1 MSAGIVTH
9 HGNVRHGPLGSGAMR
24 IDLHT
29 HSSCSDGTE
38 TPADLMRSAAAAGVD
53 VVALTDHDT
62 TAGWDEAAAAVAS
75 TGVGLVRGTEIS
87 TEAGGISVH
96 LLSYLH
102 DPDDPALQAMFE
114 RSQRSRE
121 GRAQDMV
128 DRIGRDLPLT
138 WDDVLAHAEDG
149 ATIGR
154 PHIADALVTRG
165 VVADRAAAFESVL
178 HPRGGYY
185 VRYWAPPTED
195 AIATVLS
202 AGGVAVM
209 AHARASTRGRI
220 VSSDTV
226 RGLAAAGL
234 AGLEVDHPDHTARDR
249 ELLRELAAELG
260 LLVTGSSDYHGAGKP
275 NRLADDVTA
284 PTVLAQIEERGT
296 LPVLRP

>member
-1 MSAGIVTH
+1 
-9 HGNVRHGPLGSGAMR
+9 MR

-29 HSSCSDGTE
+29 HSSRSDGTE
-38 TPADLMRSAAAAGVD
+38 SPADLMRSAAAAGVD

-75 TGVGLVRGTEIS
+75 TGVALVRGTEIS

-102 DPDDPALQAMFE
+102 DPDDGALVAMFDHA
-114 RSQRSRE
+114 RRSRE

-128 DRIGRDLPLT
+128 ERIGEDLDLT
-138 WDDVLAHAEDG
+138 WEDVLAHARDG

-165 VVADRAAAFESVL
+165 VVADRAAAFATVL
-178 HPRGGYY
+178 HPGGGYY
-185 VRYWAPPTED
+185 VRYWAPPTTV
-195 AIATVLS
+195 AIEAVLA
-202 AGGVAVM
+202 AGGVPVV
-209 AHARASTRGRI
+209 AHARASTRGRV
-220 VSSDTV
+220 VSSDAL

-234 AGLEVDHPDHTARDR
+234 AGLEVDHPDHDARDR
-249 ELLRELAAELG
+249 EVLRDLAVELG

-284 PTVLAQIEERGT
+284 PAALAQIEERGT